1 MPQSSTQI
9 TQLYVALFNRA
20 PDPEGLRFWAQKLE
34 GGMPIDRIIEQMF
47 DTAPAREFYPE
58 GLSGQEIVAQF
69 YRNALGCEPDA
80 EGLDYWTQQTSTR
93 DIGDVLNTLVHV
105 VTHYDGQHPDGLASA
120 ALFGNKAALAE
131 AYTAALDAAGL
142 TGTNDAALNVT
153 QSILAA
159 VTSNTDVN
167 ALIAEIVDKAV
178 ALTAVALE
186 KPEIVGAIIP
196 SGGKLSDLMGAMPA
210 GSTFAD
216 LFAFAEKL
224 AGSADSAAAIEAL
237 IPEGGSSL
245 ADFLE
250 KLPAGTT
257 PESLVESAAQGPGGL
272 ENIGSGSSS
281 GGGSVSPPPPPPPP
295 PTFTVTE
302 TAGVLAFGGS
312 ASGAITVSEAGGVLS
327 FTRGGVTAA
336 TTVAIDSLA
345 DDSGI
350 PADPG
355 VTMAEAVFATV
366 KAKLADGAATIS
378 GAVTAEQAA
387 VTSHHARI
395 KAGGVTA
402 ITYADEDALAAA
414 ADAVNSDAVA
424 ADAITLTTGA
434 VTATSQALVL
444 ARIAKFKAGQI
455 TGIAFADDV
464 ALQAAA
470 AQIADD
476 AIGSGAITLTDGAVT
491 TAKATVLGNVGKF
504 ADGAVT
510 GIALTGAE
518 FVTAGLTARLADGAA
533 TIGGTVTDAAQVA
546 ALVAGLAKIA
556 AGGISG
562 IALTGA
568 QFATAGLAAR
578 LADGAASVD
587 ADGATDGQL
596 GALAAGIAKA
606 AAGGITGLTLTD
618 AQSETEIESLLGKAT
633 GAAVV
638 ASGMDGDKLAKVAG
652 AIAGVAAGSITGLT
666 LTNTQSETE
675 IENLLGKATGATVV
689 ATGMGH
695 NKLLKVGGA
704 IDGVAADGISGTL
717 VIYGSHSDNLMA
729 SLLGK
734 YGGDSAQ
741 LVEGGS
747 LSSESAKI
755 AIVEAVIAGKFADG
769 GLSNMSLSSTLFAT
783 ITGDGI
789 ARMNAAIAS
798 GLTVNGG
805 EGDDTIDA
813 TGYTK
818 TLYINGNNGN
828 DTVIGGDGDDWI
840 HGGDGDDVIYGGA
853 GDDWIAGQ
861 AGSDT
866 IYGDDGDDTIYGSDY
881 GGSTI
886 YGGNGD
892 DTIYCSGGGN
902 LLTGG
907 AGNDLFVVDRYNFGA
922 TSAAELA
929 STANIITD
937 FEAGADKIRSFV
949 DYSLSVASKSDA
961 ATAGTAQ
968 IVSGFATFDAGDT
981 TLEQKLTAVANAI
994 GGGGEAKAAVFQHE
1008 GDSYLFVSD
1017 NNAGITVNDGLVKL
1031 VGIAATALV
1040 IDSSFY
1046 KDIIG
1051 FA

>member
-1 MPQSSTQI
+1 MQSSTQI

-20 PDPEGLRFWAQKLE
+20 PDPEGLRFWAQMLE
-34 GGMPIDRIIEQMF
+34 GGTPIDRIIEQMF
-47 DTAPAREFYPE
+47 ATAPAREFYPE

-69 YRNALGCEPDA
+69 YRNALGREPDA
-80 EGLDYWTQQTSTR
+80 EGLEYWTQQMNTR
-93 DIGDVLNTLVHV
+93 DLGEVLNTIVYV
-105 VTHYDGQHPDGLASA
+105 VTHYDGNHPDGLASA

-142 TGTNDAALNVT
+142 TDTNDAALNVT

-159 VTSNTDVN
+159 VTSSSDVN
-167 ALIAEIVDKAV
+167 TLIAEIVDKAV

-186 KPEIVGAIIP
+186 KPEIVAAIIP
-196 SGGKLSDLMGAMPA
+196 TGGKLSDLMDAMPA

-295 PTFTVTE
+295 PTTFTVTE

-312 ASGAITVSEAGGVLS
+312 ASGAITVSESGGVLS
-327 FTRGGVTAA
+327 FTRGGVAAA

-345 DDSGI
+345 DDTGI

-355 VTMAEAVFATV
+355 VTMAEAVFAAV
-366 KAKLADGAATIS
+366 KAKLADGAATIG
-378 GAVTAEQAA
+378 GAVSAEQAA

-402 ITYADEDALAAA
+402 ITYADEDAFAAA

-424 ADAITLTTGA
+424 ADAITLSAGA

-444 ARIAKFKAGQI
+444 GNIAKFKAGQI
-455 TGIAFADDV
+455 TGIAFADDA

-470 AQIADD
+470 AQVADD

-491 TAKATVLGNVGKF
+491 TAKAAVLGNVGKF
-504 ADGAVT
+504 ADDAVT

-518 FVTAGLTARLADGAA
+518 FATAGLTA
-533 TIGGTVTDAAQVA
+533 
-546 ALVAGLAKIA
+546 K
-556 AGGISG
+556 
-562 IALTGA
+562 
-568 QFATAGLAAR
+568 

-587 ADGATDGQL
+587 ADGATAGEL
-596 GALAAGIAKA
+596 GALAAGIGKA
-606 AAGGITGLTLTD
+606 EAGGITGLTLTN
-618 AQSETEIESLLGKAT
+618 AQTATEIEILLGKAT

-638 ASGMDGDKLAKVAG
+638 ATGMDGDKLAKVAG
-652 AIAGVAAGSITGLT
+652 AIGSVAAGGITGLT
-666 LTNTQSETE
+666 LTNAQSETEIEILLGKATGAAVDATGMDGDKLAKVAGGIGSVAAGGITGLALTDAQTGTE
-675 IENLLGKATGATVV
+675 IENLLGKATGAAVDATDMNAAKLNKV
-689 ATGMGH
+689 A
-695 NKLLKVGGA
+695 GA
-704 IDGVAADGISGTL
+704 IDGVADDGITGALMIDAGLVSGAS
-717 VIYGSHSDNLMA
+717 VA

-734 YGGDSAQ
+734 YGGDSAA

-747 LSSESAKI
+747 LSSEPAKI
-755 AIVEAVIAGKFADG
+755 AVVEAVIAGKFADG
-769 GLSNMSLSSTLFAT
+769 GLSNMTLTPTLFAT

-789 ARMNAAIAS
+789 ARMDAAANW
-798 GLTVNGG
+798 LTVNGG
-805 EGDDTIDA
+805 EGDDTIDG

-818 TLYINGNNGN
+818 TLNLHGNNGN
-828 DTVIGGDGDDWI
+828 DTITGGDGDDHI
-840 HGGDGDDVIYGGA
+840 YGGDGDDVIHGGA
-853 GDDWIAGQ
+853 GDDRIAGG

-866 IYGDDGDDTIYGSDY
+866 LYGDDGDDTIYGSDY
-881 GGSTI
+881 GGSTVD
-886 YGGNGD
+886 GGNGD
-892 DTIYCSGGGN
+892 DTIYCSRGGN
-902 LLTGG
+902 TLTGG
-907 AGNDLFVVDRYNFGA
+907 AGDDLFVVDGWNFGA

-929 STANIITD
+929 SAANIITD
-937 FEAGADKIRSFV
+937 FGDGADRIQSFGEV
-949 DYSLSVASKSDA
+949 LSSASRGDE

-968 IVSGFATFDAGDT
+968 IVSGVATFDAGDA

-994 GGGGEAKAAVFQHE
+994 GSGGWGKAAVFLHE
-1008 GDSYLFVSD
+1008 GDSYLFISD
-1017 NNAGITVNDGLVKL
+1017 GNAGISNGDALVKL
-1031 VGIAATALV
+1031 VGIAATAL
-1040 IDSSFY
+1040 ILDGSSYY
-1046 KDIIG
+1046 KDITG